1 MVNVVESAFKSIV
14 IDGEEGNLTISEGM
28 RIKFAC
34 ESDGE
39 VVEGGLVKISGK
51 KDKTKFQ
58 IIPVGAVK
66 QEIWSLTDIADKSIE
81 VLA

>member
-28 RIKFAC
+28 RIKFTC

-39 VVEGGLVKISGK
+39 IVEGGLVKISGK

-81 VLA
+81 ILA